1 MEQKYGEDKIMNID
15 DSIITTAKLLLYES
29 NKEHV
34 LSAISKERNS
44 YILHIFAYNYN
55 WDDGFELPRAL
66 LENGFCELATALM
79 IFYLADGYTYI
90 TEKADNHK
98 CSEWSDFM
106 KKLYTDITTGRYKT
120 GNIAFSAPLTKIQI
134 YKLAK
139 LLDEQEHIFISN
151 IEGEN
156 MEIEIQILF

>member
-1 MEQKYGEDKIMNID
+1 MHKD
-15 DSIITTAKLLLYES
+15 IIERLLYEEEDD
-29 NKEHV
+29 KKR
-34 LSAISKERNS
+34 LAAIRSFDDEDL
-44 YILHIFAYNYN
+44 YVYAYNYN
-55 WDDGFELPRAL
+55 WDDGFEIPRAL

-90 TEKADNHK
+90 TEKADNHE

-120 GNIAFSAPLTKIQI
+120 GNVAFSAPLTKIQI

-139 LLDEQEHIFISN
+139 LLEEQEHIFISN

-156 MEIEIQILF
+156 MEIEI